1 MPSQACNPTT
11 RYCIFPLD
19 TTSPWTQNSRNFSV
33 PFLVQEARAEKV
45 ARRFAGSTFAFTLN
59 ASREAWKPVSE
70 NRGRNVQYL
79 PGWTVQCINPEC
91 LARGHWLRAAAS
103 GGELCSNCNAPLHN
117 VPPPLGPR
125 LRLRPRSLGSYRPP
139 GRSPGRPRSPPQP
152 SRMGPLVLAKPGRA
166 VPAEFSFPDF
176 TFGSPQWW

>member
-1 MPSQACNPTT
+1 M
-11 RYCIFPLD
+11 
-19 TTSPWTQNSRNFSV
+19 
-33 PFLVQEARAEKV
+33 
-45 ARRFAGSTFAFTLN
+45 
-59 ASREAWKPVSE
+59 
-70 NRGRNVQYL
+70 QYL

-139 GRSPGRPRSPPQP
+139 GRSPGRPR
-152 SRMGPLVLAKPGRA
+152 
-166 VPAEFSFPDF
+166 
-176 TFGSPQWW
+176 